1 LNSTLRHFQ
10 ERRSTLQYE
19 NVPAEEQQQIQNIVD
34 LTRQQ
39 MMKRYPSPDKIRRG
53 VHPKDHGCVLASF
66 KIDEDLDE
74 SLRVGV
80 FSDPG
85 AEYPCAIRF
94 SNAATL
100 IGPDSTVGPDGK
112 PMHGS
117 RGMAIKLV
125 GLDSPSAEGFIP
137 VQDFLMINQPV
148 FAFANV
154 EDYEVLSKVILET
167 HNHSTMTEDPRPF
180 FKIQTEKGG
189 AAAERA
195 KRTGE
200 LVGRIR
206 ASSVAEGAFQD
217 PPAHPAQNS
226 YFSAAPFLFGEGR
239 VVKFR
244 VVPISEPVTS
254 SPEFVEP
261 DYLRKALKLRLD
273 PARPGNNPIVFRFGV
288 QVRKIEEVDID
299 SEIEN
304 ACTEWSEQIT
314 PFQDVATIAILPQDF
329 DSNAAKTRCEN
340 IFLTPW
346 HTHPDHRPLG
356 GINRLRQSVYEASM
370 KMRLGK

>member
-1 LNSTLRHFQ
+1 MK
-10 ERRSTLQYE
+10 YE
-19 NVPAEEQQQIQNIVD
+19 NVPATEAEQIQNIIE

-39 MMKRYPSPDKIRRG
+39 LQKRYPDPAKIRRG

-66 KIDEDLDE
+66 KVDEDIDQQ
-74 SLRVGV
+74 LRVGL
-80 FSDPG
+80 FSKPG
-85 AEYPCAIRF
+85 AEYPAAIRF

-100 IGPDSTVGPDGK
+100 IGPDSAVKDGK
-112 PMHGS
+112 ASHGS

-125 GLDSPSAEGFIP
+125 DLDSPKHEGYLP
-137 VQDFLMINQPV
+137 VQDFLMVNHPV
-148 FAFANV
+148 FTFANV
-154 EDYEVLSKVILET
+154 EDYQVLSQVLLDT
-167 HNHSTMTEDPRPF
+167 FDPTTMTENPLKF
-180 FKIQTEKGG
+180 IGTQMAKGG
-189 AAAERA
+189 DAAERA

-206 ASSVAEGAFQD
+206 AASVAEGAFQE

-239 VVKFR
+239 VMKFR
-244 VVPISEPVTS
+244 VVPVAEPVTS
-254 SPEFVEP
+254 PPEFVEP

-273 PARPGNNPIVFRFGV
+273 PSRPGNEPIVFRFGV
-288 QVRKIEEVDID
+288 QVRRIEDIDID

-304 ACTEWSEQIT
+304 ASTEWTEKKT
-314 PFQDVATIAILPQDF
+314 PFRSIATITILPQDF
-329 DSNAAKTRCEN
+329 DSDVAKTRCEN

-356 GINRLRQSVYEASM
+356 GINRLRQCVYEASM